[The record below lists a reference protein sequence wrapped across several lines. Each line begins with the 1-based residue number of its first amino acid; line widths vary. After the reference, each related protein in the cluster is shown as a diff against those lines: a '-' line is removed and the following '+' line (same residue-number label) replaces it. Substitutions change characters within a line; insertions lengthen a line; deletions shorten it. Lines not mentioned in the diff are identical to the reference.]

1 MGIVFKV
8 KAFFSTL
15 RPGRLLI
22 VLYVSAILTAS
33 ILLYLPVFAS
43 GERLSF
49 IDACFTATS
58 ALCVTGLIV
67 VDTGSAFNTA
77 GQVLIL
83 ILFQVG
89 GLGIMTLS
97 TFFFQ
102 LIGRRVSSRDRQLLY
117 DTYTPG
123 HKGEIRQLLAAVVK
137 YSLVI
142 ELAGAVILTLNWM
155 GDYGFVKAFYSA
167 AFHAVSA
174 FANAGF
180 SLYPDSMIR
189 YQHDLVTNLV
199 FYGLIF
205 LGGIGFVIILRIE
218 NMALKRGLRRKP
230 GLHSKIVITVSAV
243 LILSGATMFL
253 LLEYNNVLD
262 GMSILQKLEIAFFQS
277 MTART
282 AGFNTVDMTQLSN
295 ATLLMMMFLMFVG
308 ASPGSCGGG
317 IKTTTLGVLIALMY
331 NRIRGGERV
340 NIASRTL
347 PSDIV
352 NRAVSVFMV
361 GVFVVFS
368 FTAILMVTQFAEIS
382 FLDSRGMFV
391 EYVFETVSAFG
402 TVGLSMGVTESLSG
416 FGKFLIIILML
427 VGRIGPLSVAYALAR
442 RPGRIKLE
450 FAEENVMIG

>member
-1 MGIVFKV
+1 MGITAKI
-8 KAFFSTL
+8 KSYFSGM

-22 VLYVSAILTAS
+22 FLYVSAILIAS
-33 ILLYLPVFAS
+33 ILLYLPFFAS

-49 IDACFTATS
+49 IDACFTAAS

-77 GQVLIL
+77 GQIL
-83 ILFQVG
+83 ILALFQIG

-117 DTYTPG
+117 STYTPG
-123 HKGEIRQLLAAVVK
+123 QKGELRQLLAAVVK

-167 AFHAVSA
+167 VFHAVSA

-180 SLYPDSMIR
+180 SLYSDSMIR
-189 YQHDLVTNLV
+189 YQHDLVTNAV

-218 NMALKRGLRRKP
+218 NMALKGRAGRKL
-230 GLHSKIVITVSAV
+230 GLHSKIVLTVSAI
-243 LILSGATMFL
+243 LILGGAAMFL
-253 LLEYNNVLD
+253 LLEYYNVLD
-262 GMSILQKLEIAFFQS
+262 GMTISEKLGAAFFQS
-277 MTART
+277 ITART
-282 AGFNTVDMTQLSN
+282 AGFNTVDLTQLSN
-295 ATLLMMMFLMFVG
+295 ATLVLLMFLMFVG

-317 IKTTTLGVLIALMY
+317 IKTTTLGVLIVLMY

-340 NIASRTL
+340 NIANRTL

-352 NRAVSVFMV
+352 NRAASVFMV
-361 GVFVVFS
+361 GAFVVFS
-368 FTAILMVTQFAEIS
+368 FTSILMITQLAEIS
-382 FLDSRGMFV
+382 FLQSRGMFV
-391 EYVFETVSAFG
+391 EYLFETVSAFG

-427 VGRIGPLSVAYALAR
+427 IGRIGPLSVAYALAR